1 MSPPLVINAAEVEK
15 SAEII
20 CNVINRAQHLN
31 PDFSPNAS
39 ATFNIPSTGT
49 NYESQ
54 YIINRRSNKLKALG
68 LSINTNVSTGPSTH
82 LLQQGEPMNPYQQI
96 QAADHTQHIQQTQQT
111 QQTQQNESSPTDF
124 THVENP
130 FGMSPSN
137 ILGLKLGDTPTVDD
151 KDNEIIFDSE
161 MNKRI

>member
-1 MSPPLVINAAEVEK
+1 MSPPLVINAAEIEK

-20 CNVINRAQHLN
+20 CSVINRAQHLN
-31 PDFSPNAS
+31 PEFNSNIN
-39 ATFNIPSTGT
+39 ATFNLPTTGT

-68 LSINTNVSTGPSTH
+68 LNIHTNDSTGPSTH
-82 LLQQGEPMNPYQQI
+82 LLQQGEPLNPYQQI
-96 QAADHTQHIQQTQQT
+96 QAAEPTQPSQQTQQS
-111 QQTQQNESSPTDF
+111 ESSPTDF

-130 FGMSPSN
+130 FAMSASN
-137 ILGLKLGDTPTVDD
+137 VLGLKLGETPTVDD
-151 KDNEIIFDSE
+151 KDNEIIFESE

>member
-1 MSPPLVINAAEVEK
+1 LSPPLVINAAEIEK

-20 CNVINRAQHLN
+20 SSVINRAQHLN
-31 PDFSPNAS
+31 PEFNTNIN
-39 ATFNIPSTGT
+39 ATFNLPTTGT

-68 LSINTNVSTGPSTH
+68 LNIHINDSTGPSTH
-82 LLQQGEPMNPYQQI
+82 LLQQGEPLNPFQQI
-96 QAADHTQHIQQTQQT
+96 QTAEPTQQT
-111 QQTQQNESSPTDF
+111 QQSESSPTDF

-130 FGMSPSN
+130 FAMSASN
-137 ILGLKLGDTPTVDD
+137 VLGLQLGETPIVDD
-151 KDNEIIFDSE
+151 KDNEIIFESE